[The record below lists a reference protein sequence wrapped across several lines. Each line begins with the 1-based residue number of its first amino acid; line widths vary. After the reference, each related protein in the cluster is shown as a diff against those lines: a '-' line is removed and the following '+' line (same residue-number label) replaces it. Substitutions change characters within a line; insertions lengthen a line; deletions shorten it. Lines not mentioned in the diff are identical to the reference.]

1 MRPRT
6 GQLRPTL
13 LQELRPSLPI
23 RGPLALAACHCSP
36 HCFMTVSASAAAT
49 IPKAN
54 ITANTNRVAMRMREP
69 PAGMYNARLSFGR
82 RVVSPPGLVSSVAA
96 GVFLAMALSTP
107 GRAELPDISA
117 QRLLASWKED
127 DPGMRMIAEVIA
139 SAFASG
145 MSWAGTIEGHPV
157 YCPPSTAPLVG
168 KQLMGILNVSS
179 PRIPTRPTKH
189 MDSRSP
195 PA

>member
-1 MRPRT
+1 
-6 GQLRPTL
+6 
-13 LQELRPSLPI
+13 
-23 RGPLALAACHCSP
+23 
-36 HCFMTVSASAAAT
+36 
-49 IPKAN
+49 
-54 ITANTNRVAMRMREP
+54 MRMREP

-82 RVVSPPGLVSSVAA
+82 RVVSIPGLVSSVAA

-107 GRAELPDISA
+107 ARAESPDISA

-127 DPGMRMIAEVIA
+127 DSGMRMIAEVIA

-168 KQLMGILNVSS
+168 KQLMGILEHFVAENPDAADKTYGFALSAS
-179 PRIPTRPTKH
+179 LTRAFPCTG
-189 MDSRSP
+189 
-195 PA
+195 